1 MTVPKTA
8 GEKCEKSHGSPSRKE
23 GGRRQSSIFAEKLEK
38 VSSKLSL
45 TTCCMLH
52 WFFYPK
58 SNTVNVKRTKET
70 EQSSDYNKKEA
81 LTDLGNK
88 LCGYW

>member
-1 MTVPKTA
+1 MRKISWLSIQKGRWEKT
-8 GEKCEKSHGSPSRKE
+8 KFH
-23 GGRRQSSIFAEKLEK
+23 FAEKLEK

-58 SNTVNVKRTKET
+58 SNTVNVKKELRKQNKVVTITKKKQT
-70 EQSSDYNKKEA
+70 DRFREQ
-81 LTDLGNK
+81 TR
-88 LCGYW
+88 GYR